1 MRSILSL
8 TLLHQSVLPCLSL
21 QLAPPKIAKASLSA
35 TAAAA
40 CSRGLHTPAPQ
51 PSRTPARLRPAVSR
65 TRSAMSAQLAY
76 DGSRAFSA
84 ATPVADA
91 MTPEQKYLFDLNGF
105 IIIRGVLSEEE
116 IAAAHAAIDAHTPLF
131 KERAEKALRNT
142 RDGTPLAGDGNT
154 PRLDLG
160 GMLGWPKPHCDIFRK
175 MLCHPKLVP
184 YLKELCGEG
193 YRLDHQPLAIASEKG
208 AEGFSLHG
216 GTISAEGAYTPY
228 LAYTYSHGKM
238 HNNLLAASFSLVDHP
253 AGSGGFIAIPG
264 SHKANFPTPPA
275 LIDGSGHADLRGVI
289 VQPETK
295 AGDVILFSEGTVHGA
310 AAWNMDYQ
318 RRLVLYRFAPSFVG
332 YGRAYTNDQPPRWPA
347 SYYEGM
353 SAEEMAVLE
362 PPYNVRLDRPLV
374 TSDGHGVGT
383 EVKSRSA
390 AKKDFDLRVFDTKY
404 F

>member
-1 MRSILSL
+1 
-8 TLLHQSVLPCLSL
+8 
-21 QLAPPKIAKASLSA
+21 
-35 TAAAA
+35 
-40 CSRGLHTPAPQ
+40 
-51 PSRTPARLRPAVSR
+51 
-65 TRSAMSAQLAY
+65 
-76 DGSRAFSA
+76 
-84 ATPVADA
+84 
-91 MTPEQKYLFDLNGF
+91 
-105 IIIRGVLSEEE
+105 
-116 IAAAHAAIDAHTPLF
+116 
-131 KERAEKALRNT
+131 
-142 RDGTPLAGDGNT
+142 
-154 PRLDLG
+154 
-160 GMLGWPKPHCDIFRK
+160 
-175 MLCHPKLVP
+175 
-184 YLKELCGEG
+184 
-193 YRLDHQPLAIASEKG
+193 
-208 AEGFSLHG
+208 
-216 GTISAEGAYTPY
+216 
-228 LAYTYSHGKM
+228 M

-318 RRLVLYRFAPSFVG
+318 RRLVLYRCLLRLSLCLAPPACLSSPLSLSLSPLAPTPHNTHSLSSSALLTPRRPQRFAPSFVG

-374 TSDGHGVGT
+374 TCNGQGVGI

>member
-1 MRSILSL
+1 M
-8 TLLHQSVLPCLSL
+8 QSVLPCLSL

-131 KERAEKALRNT
+131 KERVEKALRNT

-184 YLKELCGEG
+184 YLKELCGEVPTPLPCLPRPRLARNLILPPVFLAAGCTLRPATMRDSVATANSEPLPPTNPFSRNRQG

-216 GTISAEGAYTPY
+216 FDPP
-228 LAYTYSHGKM
+228 L
-238 HNNLLAASFSLVDHP
+238 
-253 AGSGGFIAIPG
+253 
-264 SHKANFPTPPA
+264 PTPLSSSVSPPSHSSH
-275 LIDGSGHADLRGVI
+275 LLS
-289 VQPETK
+289 
-295 AGDVILFSEGTVHGA
+295 LFSGI
-310 AAWNMDYQ
+310 
-318 RRLVLYRFAPSFVG
+318 
-332 YGRAYTNDQPPRWPA
+332 
-347 SYYEGM
+347 
-353 SAEEMAVLE
+353 
-362 PPYNVRLDRPLV
+362 
-374 TSDGHGVGT
+374 
-383 EVKSRSA
+383 
-390 AKKDFDLRVFDTKY
+390 
-404 F
+404 